1 MKVLAVKTDIGYEI
15 KIGAGVL
22 GELPE
27 TVNLLRPARIAVVTD
42 ENVWRI
48 YGGALEDV
56 LKDAELDAEVIV
68 LPAGEESKS
77 LSSLESICQ
86 DLARMRMDRGDLLV
100 AFGGGVVGDICGFAA
115 SCYMRGIN
123 YIQVPTTLLAQV
135 DSSVGGKT
143 AIDIPGGKNLVG
155 AFYQPRAVLA
165 DTSLLLT
172 LPEAEWKN
180 GMAEVVKYGAVAS
193 RDFFDSVK
201 DLCRYDYSR
210 IEDVVFECC
219 RLKARLVELDERD
232 RGPRGLLNFGHTFAH
247 AIEAMGGFRDFTHG
261 EAVGI
266 GMVLAADAGAILG
279 VTPPSAGE
287 ELKKALDLQGLNWQ
301 CPYPAASLA
310 GLMLSDKKS
319 DGDKIRLVLLED
331 IGRAVACP
339 MPQSD
344 LRPLM
349 ERIGAC

>member
-1 MKVLAVKTDIGYEI
+1 MRVLTVKTDIEYEI

-22 GELPE
+22 GELPGMASA
-27 TVNLLRPARIAVVTD
+27 LRPARVAVVTD
-42 ENVWRI
+42 ENVHRI
-48 YGGALEDV
+48 YGGVLEDV
-56 LKDAELDAEVIV
+56 LKDAELRAEVIV

-77 LSSLESICQ
+77 LSSLELICR
-86 DLARMRMDRGDLLV
+86 DLARMRMDREDLLI

-123 YIQVPTTLLAQV
+123 YIQAPTTLLAQV

-143 AIDIPGGKNLVG
+143 AVDIPGGKNLVG
-155 AFYQPRAVLA
+155 AFHQPRAVLA

-180 GMAEVVKYGAVAS
+180 GMAEVLKYGAIAS

-201 DLCRYDYSR
+201 NLNRCDYSR

-219 RLKARLVELDERD
+219 RIKAGLVGRDERD
-232 RGPRGLLNFGHTFAH
+232 RGPRALLNFGHTFAH
-247 AIEAMGGFRDFTHG
+247 AIEAMGGFKDFTHG

-287 ELKKALDLQGLNWQ
+287 ELKRALDLQGLSWQ
-301 CPYPAASLA
+301 CPYPASSLA
-310 GLMLSDKKS
+310 GLMISDKKS
-319 DGDKIRLVLLED
+319 EGENIRLVLLED
-331 IGRAVACP
+331 IGRAVARP